1 VTCSTDVSNNAYII
15 LDTESYRK
23 NNLHHPN
30 VRSTE
35 FSKMPCAETV
45 ALLNNQC
52 CIEMS
57 V

>member
-15 LDTESYRK
+15 LVTESYRK
-23 NNLHHPN
+23 NNLHRPN

-35 FSKMPCAETV
+35 FNKMPCAETV
-45 ALLNNQC
+45 ALLNKQIC
-52 CIEMS
+52 VEMS